1 MGDEV
6 KGSCRSRKDFKSLKQ
21 ASKYVDGISDKQ
33 GKGKMMQGK
42 KKKVEITAGYEVFYV
57 CRVLP
62 DLRH

>member
-42 KKKVEITAGYEVFYV
+42 KKSRNYS
-57 CRVLP
+57 RL
-62 DLRH
+62 